1 MKNDILMKKLIK
13 SQTSVSLENIL
24 DNSKAESGGDKDINF
39 LMYLLNNGLIV
50 REEVILKRTI
60 KDFKERTFEEKYKKT
75 NYESTRHF
83 LCRALIQDEL
93 MLLGINTSSSVEV
106 GNMEILRTSSN
117 YDIVSDDLSF
127 IADVGLTPA
136 RNFFRGL
143 TDLRVKY
150 YLITTYFDDYMDD
163 IIFTLFKRSED
174 NLFLSA
180 VRDYE
185 EDFKLFTADYM
196 ASSEAQWDNQPGS

>member
-13 SQTSVSLENIL
+13 IQTSVSLENIL
-24 DNSKAESGGDKDINF
+24 DNSKAKSGGDKDINF
-39 LMYLLNNGLIV
+39 LMFLLNNGLIV

-60 KDFKERTFEEKYKKT
+60 TDFKERTFEEKYKKA
-75 NYESTRHF
+75 NYESIRHF

-93 MLLGINTSSSVEV
+93 MLIGINTSSSVEV
-106 GNMEILRTSSN
+106 GDMKILRTSSN

-127 IADVGLTPA
+127 IADIGLTPA
-136 RNFFRGL
+136 RNFFKGL

-163 IIFTLFKRSED
+163 IAFTLFKRSED

-185 EDFKLFTADYM
+185 EDFKLFTPDYM
-196 ASSEAQWDNQPGS
+196 ASSEAELNNQPVS